1 MLSGLNITNPP
12 DLVTISHANITG
24 NRGYGLYVNTTRGYV
39 VLEHSTVANNM
50 ADGVK
55 MLVHDHRPETKIV
68 DGVDVHDLCTYSTT
82 YTQTYPFT
90 MVAEQEEAS
99 LVNRE
104 CGKRFYTKRH
114 DHLLTLHFVH
124 MRAAL
129 NQVGFQHNSSD

>member
-1 MLSGLNITNPP
+1 MK
-12 DLVTISHANITG
+12 V
-24 NRGYGLYVNTTRGYV
+24 
-39 VLEHSTVANNM
+39 
-50 ADGVK
+50 
-55 MLVHDHRPETKIV
+55 V
-68 DGVDVHDLCTYSTT
+68 DGVDVHDFCTYSTT

-99 LVNRE
+99 LVDRE

-129 NQVGFQHNSSD
+129 NQVGLQHNFYDYFLCETSIVLCH